1 MEMTH
6 RRTVAIPR
14 VAIVAVSAAVILG
27 LAIAIAF
34 DRVVLGIEIA
44 ILASA
49 PVLLYVA
56 YRWPMVFPVGLYIL
70 SVPVDPLLKVS
81 SGAGSTL
88 TKYIGLATI
97 AALLIHAFRLRR
109 LFAPPKFTWAW
120 GGYIF
125 LCILSTAWSIEP
137 DDTGSIALSM
147 VTLFAL
153 YAAFAMYPVTEQ
165 TYRLVRANAVLAG
178 ILTGLYGIYAYD
190 HGQRAFGGR
199 LVLSQGAT
207 YFDPN
212 HYAAFFSIPIGI
224 VSGWLFFTKSPKH
237 RIVAA
242 LALAVMFA
250 NVLLTGSRGGFI
262 AATIVVLYVGFRAR
276 RYALLGATFVG
287 GLLFSFCLPNIWVR
301 MLDPTQGDASGRG
314 EIWNVGIAAIK
325 EYGLFGCGF
334 GDFAYAYQENLHN
347 AAQRSFAGYGRPA
360 HNIVIQTFTEL
371 GVAGLILLFTAWWA
385 TLRQN
390 SFIPRASAY
399 FMDRSAYE
407 GATIGL
413 FVCALTIDLLWFK
426 YLWLCLLLVAML
438 SNVVR
443 PTILLGRRTA
453 MPLRQRARQAA
464 AVQVHARLG

>member
-6 RRTVAIPR
+6 RRTVALPR

-34 DRVVLGIEIA
+34 DRVLLGIEIA

-56 YRWPMVFPVGLYIL
+56 YRWPMIFPVGLYIL

-88 TKYIGLATI
+88 TKYIGVATI

-109 LFAPPKFTWAW
+109 LYAPPKLSYAW
-120 GGYIF
+120 GAYIF
-125 LCILSTAWSIEP
+125 LCILSTAWSIAP
-137 DDTGSIALSM
+137 DDTSAIAISM

-153 YAAFAMYPVTEQ
+153 YTAFAMYPVTER
-165 TYRLVRANAVLAG
+165 TYRVVRGSAVLAG
-178 ILTGLYGIYAYD
+178 ILTGLYGIYAYT
-190 HGQRAFGGR
+190 HGQRYFGGR
-199 LVLSQGAT
+199 LVLSQGVN

-224 VSGWLFFTKSPKH
+224 VAGWLFFTRFAKY
-237 RIVAA
+237 RIVAG

-276 RYALLGATFVG
+276 RYALLAWTSVA
-287 GLLFSFCLPNIWVR
+287 GLIFSFCLPNIWVR
-301 MLDPTQGDASGRG
+301 MFDPTQGDASGRG

-325 EYGLFGCGF
+325 EYYLIGCGF
-334 GDFAYAYQENLHN
+334 GDFAYAYQENLNN
-347 AAQRSFAGYGRPA
+347 AAQRTFAGYGRPA
-360 HNIVIQTFTEL
+360 HNILIQTFTEL
-371 GVAGLILLFTAWWA
+371 GVAGVILLITAWWA

-390 SFIPRASAY
+390 SFIPRTSAY

-407 GATIGL
+407 GATLGL
-413 FVCALTIDLLWFK
+413 FICALTIDLLWFK
-426 YLWLCLLLVAML
+426 YLWLCLTLVAML

-453 MPLRQRARQAA
+453 MARPQTARRAV
-464 AVQVHARLG
+464 AVQAHARLG